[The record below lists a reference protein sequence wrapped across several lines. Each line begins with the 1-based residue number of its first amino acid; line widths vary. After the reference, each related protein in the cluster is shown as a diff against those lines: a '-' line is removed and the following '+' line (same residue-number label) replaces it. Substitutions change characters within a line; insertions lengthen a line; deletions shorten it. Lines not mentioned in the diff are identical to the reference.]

1 MLLTL
6 SPGNGFLSLSLIL
19 FAFCRCRFVQT
30 DAIGDQL
37 VQLKIIQVLQ
47 DIVRCPLRCFLS
59 DESAWDIVDACFSL
73 MLALGNKRPRSG
85 LYQMTEQTLMDTVRF
100 IFAATY
106 KSEFGSISPVPID
119 ELTEFPEHASST
131 CSPSKTVCFGLP
143 CAMKVLGYFVRIIQ
157 KYADEPTTPSPPKLT
172 RASSSNNSDETVPL
186 DQDVQELVIALKAL
200 QAILWSDGNIKNA
213 RDIIL
218 RYDPHPTSLL
228 LLIDE

>member
-1 MLLTL
+1 MWSGRIKPHHFTHFVA
-6 SPGNGFLSLSLIL
+6 SSY
-19 FAFCRCRFVQT
+19 RCRFVQT

-73 MLALGNKRPRSG
+73 MLALGNKRLKSG

-106 KSEFGSISPVPID
+106 KSEFGSISPVPVD
-119 ELTEFPEHASST
+119 DLAEFSDHASDCCST
-131 CSPSKTVCFGLP
+131 KTVCFGLP

-157 KYADEPTTPSPPKLT
+157 KYADEPATSTPPKLA
-172 RASSSNNSDETVPL
+172 RASSSNNSDETLPL

-218 RYDPHPTSLL
+218 R
-228 LLIDE
+228 